1 MVFHFRSEHPEWL
14 HGLDQNEAVRTMKER
29 LQRLAKLC
37 ESHIAVPVQKR
48 LPRPFS
54 VLVAAFLPAL
64 SPIQSSGGRV
74 TQAGKHD
81 AEMLYLRSAIS

>member
-37 ESHIAVPVQKR
+37 ESHIAVPGDSRVR
-48 LPRPFS
+48 LRFWWRRSCQPFCRPFR
-54 VLVAAFLPAL
+54 
-64 SPIQSSGGRV
+64 QSSQVAGG
-74 TQAGKHD
+74 
-81 AEMLYLRSAIS
+81 

>member
-37 ESHIAVPVQKR
+37 ESHIAVPVQKAT
-48 LPRPFS
+48 PAS
-54 VLVAAFLPAL
+54 VFG
-64 SPIQSSGGRV
+64 SGGGVPASPSVGPFANPVKWREGN
-74 TQAGKHD
+74 AGRKT
-81 AEMLYLRSAIS
+81 